1 MEQIR
6 QLILLDKLESDL
18 ITLRAEYAALSHL
31 NSCYADPTRLK
42 TEIIICDA
50 KIEAIEQQ
58 IDDTYSIMDK
68 AGILENHTN
77 LKR

>member
-1 MEQIR
+1 MEHIR

-18 ITLRAEYAALSHL
+18 ITLRAEYAALTHL
-31 NSCYADPTRLK
+31 NNCYADPARLK

-58 IDDTYSIMDK
+58 IDDIYTIMK
-68 AGILENHTN
+68 KSGILENLTN